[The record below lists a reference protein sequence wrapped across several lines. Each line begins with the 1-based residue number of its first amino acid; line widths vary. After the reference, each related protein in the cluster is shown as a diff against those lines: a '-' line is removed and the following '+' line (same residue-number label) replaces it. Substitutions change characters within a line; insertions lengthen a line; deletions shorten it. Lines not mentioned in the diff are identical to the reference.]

1 MRWVCLQYKR
11 TTIILWNKINLIK
24 RRVELMK
31 RQEVV
36 IYAHTYD
43 FKNAEGIVVPA
54 GEIHILSKRQSSSNE
69 KGVSSG
75 HKIAEV
81 EVPFEVVQKLIGQV
95 PAVCDIEYE
104 ITVVNKALVL
114 LPKNVHVIKPIE
126 SLNILEEK
134 DRLAEETISSF

>member
-1 MRWVCLQYKR
+1 
-11 TTIILWNKINLIK
+11 
-24 RRVELMK
+24 MK
-31 RQEVV
+31 QQEVV

-43 FKNAEGIVVPA
+43 YKNNEGIVVQG
-54 GEIHILSKRQSSSNE
+54 GEIHILSKKQSSTNE

-75 HKIAEV
+75 HKIAQV

-114 LPKNVHVIKPIE
+114 MPKNVQVLKMIE

-134 DRLAEETISSF
+134 DRLVEETISTF